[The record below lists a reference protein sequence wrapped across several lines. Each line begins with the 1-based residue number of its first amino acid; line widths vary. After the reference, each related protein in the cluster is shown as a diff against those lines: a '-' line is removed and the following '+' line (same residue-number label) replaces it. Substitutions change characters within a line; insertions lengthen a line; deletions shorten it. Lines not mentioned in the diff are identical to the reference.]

1 MSDTG
6 VILSKEVAT
15 VRCEV
20 ILTNMCSS
28 VLMEHGDKLAVFVI
42 CDRVVQTPS
51 ITQVQSVGQHL
62 CAIHSIQVYY
72 NR

>member
-28 VLMEHGDKLAVFVI
+28 VLMEHGGTSSVFVI
-42 CDRVVQTPS
+42 
-51 ITQVQSVGQHL
+51 L
-62 CAIHSIQVYY
+62 
-72 NR
+72 